1 VGRASRVAPA
11 FLALSFGCAAPATP
25 TTLVPATA
33 LASPTAQA
41 PPAPIT
47 VVEVPVATASPLP
60 TPSVSPP
67 GPELPLPRTPAPAAD
82 PAALLDPGRANARAP
97 DIYRARFA
105 TTRGDFVVE
114 VHRDLA
120 PHGADR
126 FYNLVRIGFYDG
138 TRFFRAIDGF
148 MVQWGI
154 PGDPAV
160 AAAWHDATVAD
171 DPNKRSNTRGAISFA
186 KTASPDSATT
196 QVYVNYG
203 DNARL
208 AAMHFSP
215 FGEVVTGMSAL
226 DALYKGYG
234 ETPSQSRIQSEGD
247 AYLNGFPLMDR
258 ILRAHV
264 EGE

>member
-1 VGRASRVAPA
+1 MS
-11 FLALSFGCAAPATP
+11 S
-25 TTLVPATA
+25 
-33 LASPTAQA
+33 
-41 PPAPIT
+41 
-47 VVEVPVATASPLP
+47 
-60 TPSVSPP
+60 P
-67 GPELPLPRTPAPAAD
+67 GPELPPPRAPAPPAD
-82 PAALLDPGRANARAP
+82 PAALLNPGFATAVAP
-97 DIYRARFA
+97 DIYRARFV

-114 VHRDLA
+114 VRRDLA

-160 AAAWHDATVAD
+160 ASAWHDATIAD
-171 DPNKRSNTRGAISFA
+171 DPNKRTNGRGTISFA

-196 QVYVNYG
+196 QVFVNYG
-203 DNARL
+203 DNGRL
-208 AAMHFSP
+208 DMMHFSP
-215 FGEVVTGMSAL
+215 FGEVVEGMAAL

-234 ETPSQSRIQSEGD
+234 EKPSQSRIQSEGD

-258 ILRAHV
+258 ILRARV